1 MITYVTD
8 EIAIGDSQDARG
20 ITQDKFDAALC
31 VAIDLDICD
40 KVDPEVRSYNV
51 RRHKVGLYDGPGN
64 HVLTFVSAVLLL
76 EALVN
81 QGKRVLVHCH
91 AGQSRSPMVAAAWV
105 AYKGRSSLDDALEQ
119 IMATR
124 KLTIYRQD
132 LYVLAQQALAIL
144 KKS

>member
-64 HVLTFVSAVLLL
+64 HPMLFAAAVLTLDG
-76 EALVN
+76 LVN
-81 QGKRVLVHCH
+81 QDKRVLVHCH
-91 AGQSRSPMVAAAWV
+91 AGQSRSVMVASAWV
-105 AYKGRSSLDDALEQ
+105 AYKKRSSLEDALAQ
-119 IMATR
+119 IMASR
-124 KLTIYRQD
+124 KISIYRQD
-132 LYVLAQQALAIL
+132 LYVLAQQALEVL
-144 KKS
+144 KKI

>member
-8 EIAIGDSQDARG
+8 ELAIGDSQDARYL
-20 ITQDKFDAALC
+20 TQDKFDAALC

-40 KVDPEVRSYNV
+40 KEIPDVKTYYV
-51 RRHKVGLYDGPGN
+51 RRHKIGLYDGPGN
-64 HVLTFVSAVLLL
+64 HPLVFASAVLTL
-76 EALVN
+76 EGLISQN
-81 QGKRVLVHCH
+81 KRVLVHCH

-105 AYKGRSSLDDALEQ
+105 AYKGRTSLEDALEQ
-119 IMATR
+119 IMAAR

-132 LYVLAQQALAIL
+132 LYALAQQALAIL

>member
-8 EIAIGDSQDARG
+8 ELAIGDSQDAREA
-20 ITQDKFDAALC
+20 TQNTFDSSLC

-40 KVDPEVRSYNV
+40 KVDPDVRNFNV
-51 RRHKVGLYDGPGN
+51 RRHKIGLYDGPGN
-64 HVLTFVSAVLLL
+64 HPLVFAAAVLTLEGLVS
-76 EALVN
+76 

-105 AYKGRSSLDDALEQ
+105 AYKGRTSLEDALEQ
-119 IMATR
+119 IMAAR

-132 LYVLAQQALAIL
+132 LYALAQQALAIL